1 MILSLI
7 GPDSYRRTQRLRIL
21 RRGFMQKYDG
31 QGFNV
36 EEFTGKE
43 LTVDDFRRVATS
55 GGLFASKRLVV
66 WEDPF
71 AALIE
76 VREGVAEVM
85 GKLTD
90 DAVVILVMDELPK
103 KGDAL
108 TEVINANKQ
117 EKFPSLDPQERLAWI
132 TQTTKQAGVQME
144 FAAARYLAEACA
156 DDLWL
161 ASNEIQKLAS
171 QTNNITLTLVKEDLP
186 DPTNDSIFAFTDA
199 FTARQEARTLKLM
212 HEQLANGAS
221 PFQLMAMVS
230 KQLSTLSQL
239 QETGGEGTQLH
250 AFVIKKNLAFAQK
263 LEKEKLQSA
272 KERLLADEFKIKT
285 GQVDPVTA
293 LDLFVIDWCQ
303 RGA

>member
-7 GPDSYRRTQRLRIL
+7 GPDSFRRTQRLCVL

-36 EEFTGKE
+36 EVVAGKE
-43 LTVDDFRRVATS
+43 MTVDNFRRIATS
-55 GGLFASKRLVV
+55 GGLFSTKRLVV

-85 GKLTD
+85 AQLID
-90 DAVVILVMDELPK
+90 DAIVILVMDEVPK

-108 TEVINANKQ
+108 TEIIKTNKQ
-117 EKFPSLDPQERLAWI
+117 EKFSSLNPQERLAWI
-132 TQTTKQAGVQME
+132 TQTVKEASVQIE
-144 FAAARYLAEACA
+144 FSAARYLAETCGE
-156 DDLWL
+156 DLWL
-161 ASNEIQKLAS
+161 AYNQIQKLAA
-171 QTNNITLTLVKEDLP
+171 QTNNITLALVKAELP
-186 DPTNDSIFAFTDA
+186 NSANDSIFAFTNA
-199 FTARQEARTLKLM
+199 FTARQEVRALQLM

-221 PFQLMAMVS
+221 PFQLTAMVS

-239 QETGGEGTQLH
+239 QETNGEGTTLH
-250 AFVIKKNLAFAQK
+250 PFVIKKNLGFAK
-263 LEKEKLQSA
+263 SLAKEKIQRA
-272 KERLLADEFKIKT
+272 KERLLGEEFKIKT

-303 RGA
+303 